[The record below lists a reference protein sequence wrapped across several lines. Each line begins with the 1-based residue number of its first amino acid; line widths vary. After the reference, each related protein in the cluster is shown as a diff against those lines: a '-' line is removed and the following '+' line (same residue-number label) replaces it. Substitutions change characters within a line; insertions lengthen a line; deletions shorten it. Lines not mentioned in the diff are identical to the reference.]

1 MNETR
6 ARPESVPVR
15 IAVVDDDPV
24 LRAHLVE
31 TIEAAPD
38 FAVAGAADTLA
49 GGLKL
54 LDERP
59 DLMLVD
65 LGLPDG
71 SGLDLIRAAR
81 GRGLGTGIVVVSVFG
96 DVRNVIQAIE
106 AGADGYVLK
115 GDPAGR
121 IAEAIR
127 SVRAGGAPISASV
140 AGHLLA
146 RVRAPAA
153 SQAPSPLTASE
164 MEVLADLSKGF
175 SYREVAGLRGVSYY
189 TVADQV
195 KSIYRKLRVNSKSE
209 AVFEAVQ
216 AGLIR
221 MRE

>member
-1 MNETR
+1 MSETQ
-6 ARPESVPVR
+6 ARPVR

-49 GGLKL
+49 AGLAL
-54 LDERP
+54 LDGEP
-59 DLMLVD
+59 DVMLVD

-81 GRGLGTGIVVVSVFG
+81 ARGLEARIVVVSVFG

-121 IAEAIR
+121 IADAIR
-127 SVRAGGAPISASV
+127 SVLEGGAPISAAV

-146 RVRAPAA
+146 RVRGPAA
-153 SQAPSPLTASE
+153 APTTLTASE
-164 MEVLADLSKGF
+164 IEVLGDLSKGF